1 MRIAISSQLDEMNLS
16 PEAYRLY
23 CYLRCEMA
31 RQEAVNSAFGGIR
44 PDFCV
49 DGLTLNLHREI
60 TDILNKC
67 RIEYHATD
75 ESLFRVFDELIK
87 RSIIIIDHEF
97 ILVGSHYEF
106 YIESVTFTA
115 EEEWQ

>member
-49 DGLTLNLHREI
+49 DGLTLQ
-60 TDILNKC
+60 
-67 RIEYHATD
+67 
-75 ESLFRVFDELIK
+75 
-87 RSIIIIDHEF
+87 
-97 ILVGSHYEF
+97 
-106 YIESVTFTA
+106 TF
-115 EEEWQ
+115 